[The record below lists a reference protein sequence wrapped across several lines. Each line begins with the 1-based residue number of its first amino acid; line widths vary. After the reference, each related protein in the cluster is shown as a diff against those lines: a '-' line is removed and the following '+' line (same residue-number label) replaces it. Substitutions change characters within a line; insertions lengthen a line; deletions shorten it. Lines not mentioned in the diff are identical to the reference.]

1 MSRYVLLFL
10 LNIPFVL
17 LGLLNCI
24 VSYKLKNISR
34 RKFVFQVMLLFI
46 VGFGLVFASSLYSYL
61 FNHNLT
67 VSEPLSLFDVV
78 QITAIIYLL
87 FAYAK
92 VQMKSE
98 KIEQRV
104 ERLHQEISIK
114 LSED

>member
-61 FNHNLT
+61 FNHNKKFQLNSQKT
-67 VSEPLSLFDVV
+67 DKLFRFKNNF
-78 QITAIIYLL
+78 L
-87 FAYAK
+87 K
-92 VQMKSE
+92 NK
-98 KIEQRV
+98 KIP
-104 ERLHQEISIK
+104 
-114 LSED
+114 

>member
-24 VSYKLKNISR
+24 VSYKLKKISR

-46 VGFGLVFASSLYSYL
+46 VGFGLVFASSL
-61 FNHNLT
+61 
-67 VSEPLSLFDVV
+67 
-78 QITAIIYLL
+78 IYLL